1 LFNSAKLSVIRGNTL
16 YLGETAMKK
25 TMALSTLSLA
35 LAACSFNNTDSVDT
49 AKAPVGETAPAVL
62 QEPVPANMQPQHQP
76 QRRELADKFAVQEQR
91 SGRHVRMPGAPAA
104 TAYIAADQQSR
115 PAYQSRERYN
125 GTTDNPIKRVHDAP
139 MSTFSIDVDAASFS
153 LARRFLKEGRMPPA
167 DAIRSEEIINALAY
181 EPMAGLS
188 EQNPVGVETRIMA
201 TPWNAGS
208 RLLQVRLS
216 AWEPAQEALPDSNY
230 VFLIDVSGSMQ
241 GEDRLGLL
249 KRAFSVMLTRLKTGD
264 TVALVTYA
272 AGSKTVLEPTPASDK
287 HKILAAL
294 DALTAGGST
303 HASDGIQRAYRLAQ
317 QAFISGG
324 NNRVILATDGDVNV
338 GLQGD
343 DVVKMVEGQRD
354 REIYLTVLGVGR
366 GNYMDAQ
373 LEPLAD
379 HGDGNYYYLDSFQ
392 EARRVLVSGLKGTAY
407 TVAKDVKLQVE
418 FNPAVVAEYRLIGY
432 NNRQLADADFNND
445 AKDAGDIGAGHSV
458 TALYEITLANG
469 KYRFVDEPRYGV
481 KRPEQTNNAELALVK
496 LRYKHAAGEAS
507 VRRDYLV
514 ASSILRELQKPSE
527 AVVAAAF
534 AKKLRKSPYLANYGW
549 PYLQSLSAN
558 LNASRDN
565 HADLKNMLETAALL
579 EASRG

>member
-1 LFNSAKLSVIRGNTL
+1 MKFSNTFT
-16 YLGETAMKK
+16 LG
-25 TMALSTLSLA
+25 LLSLA
-35 LAACSFNNTDSVDT
+35 IAACSLNETDSADT
-49 AKAPVGETAPAVL
+49 TAVGSSGNTQLQDARHTPRELAAKSVAEEAQRSQRAQGQMLAAPAV
-62 QEPVPANMQPQHQP
+62 
-76 QRRELADKFAVQEQR
+76 
-91 SGRHVRMPGAPAA
+91 SGYV
-104 TAYIAADQQSR
+104 AADYLTHRQ
-115 PAYQSRERYN
+115 YQERERYE
-125 GTTDNPIKRVHDAP
+125 GTTDNPVKRVSDAP

-153 LARRFLKEGRMPPA
+153 LARRFLKEGRLPPA

-181 EPMAGLS
+181 RPMQGLS
-188 EQNPVGVETRIMA
+188 EKNPVGVETRMMQ

-208 RLLQVRLS
+208 RLLQVRLN
-216 AWEPAQEALPDSNY
+216 AWEPEQTVLPDSNY

-249 KRAFSVMLTRLKTGD
+249 KRAFSVMLSRLKPSD

-272 AGSKTVLEPTPASDK
+272 AGSKTVLEPTPASDRQT
-287 HKILAAL
+287 ILLAL

-317 QAFISGG
+317 QAFIKDG

-343 DVVKMVEGQRD
+343 ELVKMVERQRD
-354 REIYLTVLGVGR
+354 RGIFLTVLGVGR

-379 HGDGNYYYLDSFQ
+379 HGDGNYYYLDGFQ
-392 EARRVLVSGLKGTAY
+392 EARRVLVNGLKGTAY

-445 AKDAGDIGAGHSV
+445 ARDAGDIGAGHSV
-458 TALYEITLANG
+458 TALYEITL
-469 KYRFVDEPRYGV
+469 KDSEYRFVDEPRYGD
-481 KRPEQTNNAELALVK
+481 KRISQSNRSELALVK
-496 LRYKHAAGEAS
+496 LRYKHSAGEAS
-507 VRRDYLV
+507 VRRDHVVPSRTLT
-514 ASSILRELQKPSE
+514 ELQQPSE

-534 AKKLRKSPYLANYGW
+534 AEKLRHSPFLADYAW
-549 PYLQSLSAN
+549 SALQALVPQLDMN
-558 LNASRDN
+558 RDN
-565 HADLKNMLETAALL
+565 HADLKSMLETAALL